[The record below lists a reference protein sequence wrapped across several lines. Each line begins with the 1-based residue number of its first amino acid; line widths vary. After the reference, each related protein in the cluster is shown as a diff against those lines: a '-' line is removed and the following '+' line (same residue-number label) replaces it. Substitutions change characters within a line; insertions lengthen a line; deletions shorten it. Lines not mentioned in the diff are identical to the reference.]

1 MKKLVLAIGF
11 VMTVSAVFS
20 QQKVKK
26 GLGFGALPAISY
38 DSDLGFQYG
47 ALVNLFDY
55 GDGTNFPKYNHSL
68 YLELSTY
75 TKGTTIARVRY
86 DSEHLIPNIR
96 TTLDVAYVP
105 DQMADFYGFNGY
117 QSIYDDNL
125 NESYR
130 NFYKNEKNTFRIKA
144 DFQGYFGE
152 SKFGWVAGYAFY
164 NFKMDSVD
172 IDKLELSAVPGG
184 DLFQKYKS
192 WGLISDAEADGGSI
206 NYLKAGFKYDSRDQ
220 LACPEKGI
228 FTEAVIQSAPK
239 FINEAFPHTKLAIIH
254 RQYFSLAKDLQ
265 FAYRLDYQTTLGNNK
280 VPYFAQP
287 ELITSFLIAA
297 SNQGLGGKSSVRGI
311 LRNRVVGD
319 AVGFGNFEFR
329 YKFLRFEWLKQ
340 NFYLGT
346 NVFFDSGLVL
356 QPIEMDLSAVSATDR
371 ATYFSNYESGKFHSA
386 AGIGLKIGWNENF
399 VISADYGKAFN
410 KQDGNSGM
418 YIGLNYLF

>member
-1 MKKLVLAIGF
+1 M
-11 VMTVSAVFS
+11 
-20 QQKVKK
+20 
-26 GLGFGALPAISY
+26 
-38 DSDLGFQYG
+38 
-47 ALVNLFDY
+47 
-55 GDGTNFPKYNHSL
+55 
-68 YLELSTY
+68 
-75 TKGTTIARVRY
+75 
-86 DSEHLIPNIR
+86 
-96 TTLDVAYVP
+96 
-105 DQMADFYGFNGY
+105 
-117 QSIYDDNL
+117 
-125 NESYR
+125 
-130 NFYKNEKNTFRIKA
+130 
-144 DFQGYFGE
+144 
-152 SKFGWVAGYAFY
+152 
-164 NFKMDSVD
+164 
-172 IDKLELSAVPGG
+172 
-184 DLFQKYKS
+184 
-192 WGLISDAEADGGSI
+192 
-206 NYLKAGFKYDSRDQ
+206 
-220 LACPEKGI
+220 
-228 FTEAVIQSAPK
+228 
-239 FINEAFPHTKLAIIH
+239 
-254 RQYFSLAKDLQ
+254 AKDLQ
-265 FAYRLDYQTTLGNNK
+265 FAYRLDYQTTIGSNK